1 MDVDYPG
8 MPQVFDP
15 SDDVEVVPL
24 DVVRAVASG
33 DAFRWIE
40 DRELL
45 ARLLP
50 VCPPRQERI
59 VRLSFGIGCSSKP
72 TTQIAASL
80 DLTPQQIRN
89 LPDNALIRMRIEV
102 QLLDDPEDEV
112 EFGGEVYRPG
122 WWREFDAAYRNLR
135 YMKAVDREVAKSAAR
150 RRGRE
155 VQREYQARQ
164 AVRRAQE
171 PGAGQVRQ
179 VSPDRRRRQQELLE
193 RAMMLELAQLVAAM
207 VFLVVAPYAGF
218 VEYGRAGAVICFITG
233 MAFTY
238 LFISLTAAR
247 PPLDRHRDHCRS

>member
-1 MDVDYPG
+1 

-24 DVVRAVASG
+24 DEVRAVASG

-45 ARLLP
+45 ARLLQ
-50 VCPPRQERI
+50 VCTPRQERI
-59 VRLSFGIGCSSKP
+59 VRLSFGIGCAPMP

-80 DLTPQQIRN
+80 DLTRHQIRN
-89 LPDNALIRMRIEV
+89 LRDNALIRMRIEV
-102 QLLDDPEDEV
+102 QLLNDPAGEV
-112 EFGGEVYRPG
+112 EFGGEVYRAG
-122 WWREFDAAYRNLR
+122 WWRQYDAAYRNLR
-135 YMKAVDREVAKSAAR
+135 YMKVVDREMATSAAR

-155 VQREYQARQ
+155 FQREYRARE
-164 AVRRAQE
+164 ALRPAQE
-171 PGAGQVRQ
+171 EGAGQGRQ
-179 VSPDRRRRQQELLE
+179 VSHVQRRRQEELLE

-218 VEYGRAGAVICFITG
+218 VEYGRAGAVMCFIAG

-247 PPLDRHRDHCRS
+247 PSLDRHRDHCRS